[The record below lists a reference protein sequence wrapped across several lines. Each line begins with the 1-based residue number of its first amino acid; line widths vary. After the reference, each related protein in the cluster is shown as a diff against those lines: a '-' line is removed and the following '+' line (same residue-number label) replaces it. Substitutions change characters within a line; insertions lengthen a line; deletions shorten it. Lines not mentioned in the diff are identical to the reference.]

1 MSALRH
7 YLLLPGVLL
16 ATVGNAQ
23 ELRNDQ
29 WNTLQ
34 RYCTKCHNTDDFS
47 GGFAIDQLNRGDLHP
62 DAALW
67 EKVVRKLRSGMMPP
81 PGEDRP
87 AVTDIAR
94 VASGLETALDRTAAR
109 HPNPGAV
116 VLHRMNR
123 NEYANA
129 VRDLLALPVRGEQ
142 LLPADD
148 SASGFDNIANALVL
162 SPALMQSYITAASRI
177 SRLAVGDMGSS
188 PVVTSFQPP
197 AGMSQSVHI
206 DGLPLGTRGG
216 IRVQHVFPLDAEY
229 EFTIRR
235 SGPNNFALP
244 VVGTRDPV
252 EVAIDGE
259 RVALIEADKPTRVRL
274 AVKAGLHTVQIAFL
288 HTVAEQEVND
298 LFAVHAQSASVGGF
312 DVRGPFKAQGVGDT
326 ESRRRIFV
334 CYPKEASE
342 QAACAKQIISK
353 LATRAWRGPVTDAA
367 VDDLLGFY
375 RQGAELRDF
384 DTGVQYALAR
394 ILSDPRFVYRFEHE
408 PEGIKVGD
416 SYAID
421 GHELASRLSFFLW
434 SSIPDDELLRAAGAG
449 ELKQAKKLEQQ
460 IDRMLADPRA
470 DALVQNFA
478 AQWLGL
484 RQLATIDPTS
494 AEYDGTLRESMKRET
509 ELLFASILREN
520 RSVLDLINAD
530 YTFVNER
537 LARHYGIA
545 HIQGSQFR
553 RVPVSDANRRGIL
566 GHASV
571 LTLTSAPN
579 RTSVVKRGQWVLEN
593 LLGTPPPQPPPG
605 VEVKLDQPPE
615 PGAAPSTLR
624 QRMEQH
630 RANPSCGACHGV
642 IDPIGIALENFDAI
656 GKWRDTSE
664 GQPVDAVTSLWD
676 GTQLNGAADL
686 RKALV
691 ARSPQFVEAVAEK
704 LLAYGLGRTVEYY
717 DMPAVRSIVSTA
729 RARDY
734 RFRELIKGVAL
745 SPAFRQRVK
754 QPTPR
759 DQFVVQEH

>member
-1 MSALRH
+1 MSTLRRA
-7 YLLLPGVLL
+7 LLLSGALL
-16 ATVGNAQ
+16 ATGAAAQ

-29 WNTLQ
+29 WQTLQ
-34 RYCTKCHNTDDFS
+34 KYCSNCHNTDDFS
-47 GGFAIDQLNRGDLHP
+47 GGFAMELLNPGNLHA

-87 AVTDIAR
+87 ALRDINR
-94 VASGLETALDRTAAR
+94 MASSLEVALDRTAAR
-109 HPNPGAV
+109 YPNPGAV

-123 NEYANA
+123 AEYANA
-129 VRDLLALPVRGEQ
+129 VRDLLAVPVKGEQ

-148 SASGFDNIANALVL
+148 SASGFDNIAGALVM
-162 SPALMQSYITAASRI
+162 SPALMQSYVTAASRI

-188 PVVTSFQPP
+188 PVLTSFRPP
-197 AGMSQSVHI
+197 AGVSQSVHI

-229 EFTIRR
+229 EFNILR
-235 SGPNNFALP
+235 SGPNNFVLP
-244 VVGTRDPV
+244 MVGTRDPL

-259 RVALIEADKPTRVRL
+259 RVAVIEAGKPTRIRL
-274 AVKAGLHTVQIAFL
+274 PVKAGLHTVQIAFL

-298 LFAVHAQSASVGGF
+298 LFVVKAASASVGGF
-312 DVRGPFKAQGVGDT
+312 DLRGPFNPQGVGDT

-334 CYPKEASE
+334 CYPKQTSE
-342 QAACAKQIISK
+342 QAACAKQIITK
-353 LATRAWRGPVTDAA
+353 LATRAWRGPVSEAA
-367 VDDLLGFY
+367 VSDLLGFY
-375 RQGAELRDF
+375 RQGAGLRDF

-394 ILSDPRFVYRFEHE
+394 ILSDPRFIYRFERE
-408 PEGIKVGD
+408 PESIRVGD

-449 ELKQAKKLEQQ
+449 ELNQPKQLERQ

-494 AEYDGTLRESMKRET
+494 TEYDGTLRESMKRET
-509 ELLFASILREN
+509 ELLFSSILRED

-530 YTFVNER
+530 YTFVDER

-553 RVPVSDANRRGIL
+553 RVPVSDTSRRGLL

-593 LLGTPPPQPPPG
+593 LLGTPPSPPPPG
-605 VEVKLDQPPE
+605 VEVKLDQPPD
-615 PGAAPSTLR
+615 PGTAPTTLR

-630 RANPSCGACHGV
+630 RANPSCASCHAT
-642 IDPIGIALENFDAI
+642 IDPIGVAMENFDAI
-656 GKWRDTSE
+656 GKWRETSE
-664 GQPVDAVTSLWD
+664 GQPVDAVTALWD
-676 GTQLNGAADL
+676 GTPLRGAADL
-686 RKALV
+686 RKALL
-691 ARSPQFVEAVAEK
+691 ARSPQLVEAVTEK
-704 LLAYGLGRTVEYY
+704 LLAYGLGRKVEYY
-717 DMPAVRSIVSTA
+717 DMPAIRGVVSGAKA
-729 RARDY
+729 RNY
-734 RFRELIKGVAL
+734 RLKDLITGVAL
-745 SPAFRQRVK
+745 TPAFRQRVK
-754 QPTPR
+754 QPATT
-759 DQFVVQEH
+759 DQLVVQER